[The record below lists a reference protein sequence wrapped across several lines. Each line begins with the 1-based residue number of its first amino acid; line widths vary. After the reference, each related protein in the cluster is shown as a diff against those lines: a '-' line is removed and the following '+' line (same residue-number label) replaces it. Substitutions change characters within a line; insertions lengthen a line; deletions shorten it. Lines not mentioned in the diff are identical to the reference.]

1 MYDCGVLHFVSS
13 SFIRYNTYSCS
24 FAHTHDMCIH
34 TSFILHYVS
43 TISCCIFLLLIL
55 LFLPLFFLSFNL
67 PRTTLQGFQLCR
79 SFFTSSTSS
88 MKDMYFI
95 YKETNVLAHALT
107 NLYILHKIHQQQC
120 ARYRTE
126 IF

>member
-13 SFIRYNTYSCS
+13 SLIRYNTYSCS

-43 TISCCIFLLLIL
+43 TISRCVFILLLV
-55 LFLPLFFLSFNL
+55 LFFFFSFNL
-67 PRTTLQGFQLCR
+67 PRTTLQGLQLCR
-79 SFFTSSTSS
+79 SFFTSSTLS

-95 YKETNVLAHALT
+95 YKETNVLAYALT

-120 ARYRTE
+120 AQYRTE

>member
-34 TSFILHYVS
+34 TSFILSLCLYD
-43 TISCCIFLLLIL
+43 F
-55 LFLPLFFLSFNL
+55 PLCFSSSSFFSFNL
-67 PRTTLQGFQLCR
+67 PQTTLQDFQLCR

-95 YKETNVLAHALT
+95 YKETNVLAYALM

>member
-24 FAHTHDMCIH
+24 FAHTHNMCIH
-34 TSFILHYVS
+34 LSFIIMSLRFPVVF
-43 TISCCIFLLLIL
+43 IFLL
-55 LFLPLFFLSFNL
+55 FLFFSPLIYQ
-67 PRTTLQGFQLCR
+67 TTLQGLQLCR

-95 YKETNVLAHALT
+95 YKETNVLTYALT
-107 NLYILHKIHQQQC
+107 TLYILHKIHQQKC
-120 ARYRTE
+120 TRYCTE